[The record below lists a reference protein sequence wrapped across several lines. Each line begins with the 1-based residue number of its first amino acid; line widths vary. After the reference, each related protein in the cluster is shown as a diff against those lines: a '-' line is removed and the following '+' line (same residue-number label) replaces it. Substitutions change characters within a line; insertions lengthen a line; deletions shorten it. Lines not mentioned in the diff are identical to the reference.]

1 VKNKGNRKFSNHR
14 NFNKDKCSF
23 SMVETYMM
31 KNEKGILGEIVKD
44 SCSSLFENQH
54 ACLRIKKKKYP
65 PTISASVLRY
75 TASNLYSIA
84 HIVSLTSHSAS
95 STMHKLPDNKSF
107 EEHLKQVFIN
117 ELPLPFGCFTSRF
130 GLGLEV
136 G

>member
-54 ACLRIKKKKYP
+54 ACLRIKKKKVSP
-65 PTISASVLRY
+65 NNLCISS
-75 TASNLYSIA
+75 
-84 HIVSLTSHSAS
+84 
-95 STMHKLPDNKSF
+95 
-107 EEHLKQVFIN
+107 
-117 ELPLPFGCFTSRF
+117 
-130 GLGLEV
+130 
-136 G
+136 